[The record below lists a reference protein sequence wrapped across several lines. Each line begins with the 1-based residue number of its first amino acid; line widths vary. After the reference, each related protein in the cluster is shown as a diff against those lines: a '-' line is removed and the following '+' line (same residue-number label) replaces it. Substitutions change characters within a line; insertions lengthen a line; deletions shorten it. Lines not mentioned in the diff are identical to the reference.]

1 MSIKI
6 LPSILASDFAQL
18 GHAVEEAEQGGA
30 DAIHIDVMDG
40 HFVPN
45 LTIGPPVVAA
55 LRPVTSLIL
64 DVHLM
69 IENPSQLVPHFAKA
83 GADILTVHVEACKH
97 LHRVVHQIK
106 EHGMKAGIALNPATP
121 LVMIEEVLHEVD
133 LVLIMTVNPGFGGQS
148 FIHSMQPKIR
158 RLREML
164 NERGLD
170 QVRLQVDGGV
180 NEKTISL
187 VAEAGATWLVAG
199 SAIYRGNG
207 SVGECIT
214 RLRALAES
222 SHP

>member
-18 GHAVEEAEQGGA
+18 GRSVQEAEQGGA

-55 LRPVTSLIL
+55 LRQVTPLTL

-69 IENPSQLVPHFAKA
+69 IENPSQFVSHFAKA
-83 GADILTVHVEACKH
+83 GADILTVHVEACRH

-121 LVMIEEVLHEVD
+121 LIMVEEVLHEVD
-133 LVLIMTVNPGFGGQS
+133 LALIMTVNPGFGGQS
-148 FIHSMQPKIR
+148 FIHSMLPKIR
-158 RLREML
+158 RLRRML
-164 NERGLD
+164 DERGLD
-170 QVRLQVDGGV
+170 HVRLEVDGGV
-180 NEKTISL
+180 NEKTVSL

-199 SAIYRGNG
+199 SAVYRGKG
-207 SVGECIT
+207 SVAESIT
-214 RLRALAES
+214 RLRALAENIDG
-222 SHP
+222 